1 MLEVLVSMVCLE
13 MAAEEAAV
21 ADKVEVLL
29 FTLLHLRKSLEVYGV
44 RSLQAA
50 VAAEVEVMVVEVAV
64 AVTLASLDALDG
76 SVMVER
82 ETAVETEETAA
93 TAATVA
99 QAVEAKVIRGLAVPG

>member
-1 MLEVLVSMVCLE
+1 
-13 MAAEEAAV
+13 
-21 ADKVEVLL
+21 
-29 FTLLHLRKSLEVYGV
+29 
-44 RSLQAA
+44 
-50 VAAEVEVMVVEVAV
+50 MVVEVAV